1 MRIQSLLRNVVPA
14 SIVALVLA
22 FSYFAPALGLVAPT
36 VSTGVGVNCGR
47 FGYGYH
53 GGKHLFT
60 CPNSPQPAPAIQP
73 LGGAPP
79 PPLQPKPG
87 APAAPIV
94 PVAQPTP
101 APVVPPVVHHVVAP
115 TTAPQILGPVKQTG
129 ALARLAADAAESP
142 LVVIAL
148 TLVAVA
154 SFGVAIALRLRRRR
168 QP

>member
-1 MRIQSLLRNVVPA
+1 MRIQSLLRKVLPA

-53 GGKHLFT
+53 GGKHLFI

-79 PPLQPKPG
+79 PPLKPKPG
-87 APAAPIV
+87 AAPAPILPTQPPAAP
-94 PVAQPTP
+94 A
-101 APVVPPVVHHVVAP
+101 VPPVFRHVVAP
-115 TTAPQILGPVKQTG
+115 TPAPQNLGRLTQTG
-129 ALARLAADAAESP
+129 ALARLAAGAAESP
-142 LVVIAL
+142 FVVIAIIV
-148 TLVAVA
+148 VALA
-154 SFGVAIALRLRRRR
+154 SFGAAIALRWRRRR
-168 QP
+168 RA

>member
-1 MRIQSLLRNVVPA
+1 MRIQSLLRKVLPA

-79 PPLQPKPG
+79 PTLKPKPG
-87 APAAPIV
+87 AAPAPILPTGQPPAAP
-94 PVAQPTP
+94 AL
-101 APVVPPVVHHVVAP
+101 PPVFHHVVAP
-115 TTAPQILGPVKQTG
+115 TPAPQNLGPLSQTG
-129 ALARLAADAAESP
+129 ALARLAAGAAEFP
-142 LVVIAL
+142 FVVIAL
-148 TLVAVA
+148 IVIALA
-154 SFGVAIALRLRRRR
+154 SFGAAIALRLRRRR
-168 QP
+168 QA

>member
-1 MRIQSLLRNVVPA
+1 MRIQSLLRKLVPA

-87 APAAPIV
+87 APAAPILPSV
-94 PVAQPTP
+94 QPKPV
-101 APVVPPVVHHVVAP
+101 PVVPPVVHHIVAATP
-115 TTAPQILGPVKQTG
+115 APQNLGPVKQTG
-129 ALARLAADAAESP
+129 GLVRLAANAAESP
-142 LVVIAL
+142 FVVI
-148 TLVAVA
+148 TMILVAVA

-168 QP
+168 RT

>member
-1 MRIQSLLRNVVPA
+1 MRIQSLLRKLVPA

-22 FSYFAPALGLVAPT
+22 FSYFAPALGLVAPR

-53 GGKHLFT
+53 GGKHLFI

-73 LGGAPP
+73 LAAPP

-87 APAAPIV
+87 APAAPIL
-94 PVAQPTP
+94 PPAQPP
-101 APVVPPVVHHVVAP
+101 AAVAPPVVHHVVALTP
-115 TTAPQILGPVKQTG
+115 APQNVGPVKQTG

-142 LVVIAL
+142 FVVIAL
-148 TLVAVA
+148 ILVAVGGLGA
-154 SFGVAIALRLRRRR
+154 AIALRLRRRR